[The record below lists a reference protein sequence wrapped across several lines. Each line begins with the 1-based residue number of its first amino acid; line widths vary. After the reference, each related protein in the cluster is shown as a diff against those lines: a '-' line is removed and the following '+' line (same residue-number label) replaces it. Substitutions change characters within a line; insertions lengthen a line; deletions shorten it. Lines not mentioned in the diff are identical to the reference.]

1 MYGSF
6 RDLIKPTETMPIP
19 QQMIDYFNTTVPDA
33 FEYLQDDTHETTCF
47 LSAKDDKEILIS
59 GFAAKLT
66 ERQKNML
73 GEEAETPAAIG
84 KLLNNALEEIEIDNT
99 NAILQLDDTRKPFGC
114 LMRTVND
121 NQYAAKGT
129 TYIKREPLEF
139 ELPLVC
145 GNVRAKIPFVQQSSG
160 AIDIIEFASRSS
172 ALEML
177 MRINAT
183 TGMIRYNINF
193 NNKNEPDA
201 RRCLDLAIILDG
213 LRTSETEIE
222 GFGRINLKP
231 DVDEH
236 RLAPFWQ
243 RVVEVESAL
252 NVSFHANTAIDKGTY
267 ANINRLHRC
276 ICEGNAVG
284 LGFKPDSISLI
295 TVSDLKYSSE
305 KPCRLLFPQKNDLT
319 IFGELYTVFA
329 NIGLSGIILGKP
341 SDTDGTCFKIP
352 ISYTDDY
359 QCSILY
365 FATEDKVCADAA
377 NAAQIS
383 DILFAPLPD
392 GKRF

>member
-33 FEYLQDDTHETTCF
+33 FEYLQDDIHENTCF

-59 GFAAKLT
+59 GFTAKLT

-84 KLLNNALEEIEIDNT
+84 KLLSNALEEIEIDNT
-99 NAILQLDDTRKPFGC
+99 NAILQLDNTRKPFGC
-114 LMRTVND
+114 LMRTVDD
-121 NQYAAKGT
+121 NQYATKGT

-145 GNVRAKIPFVQQSSG
+145 GNVRATIPFVQQSSG
-160 AIDIIEFASRSS
+160 AIDVIEFASRSS
-172 ALEML
+172 ALEMF
-177 MRINAT
+177 MRINET
-183 TGMIRYNINF
+183 TEMISYNINF

-231 DVDEH
+231 DADEH
-236 RLAPFWQ
+236 RLAPFWR

-252 NVSFHANTAIDKGTY
+252 NVSFRANTAIDKGTY

-319 IFGELYTVFA
+319 IFGEQYTVFA

-341 SDTDGTCFKIP
+341 SDTDGACFKIP